1 MPLSKGWNQST
12 GNGPGTHGPVL
23 LTPVQYSPAIVLLRP
38 RTQNQRELMKRDK
51 TSIQLRTNDSVS
63 VHTTRRE
70 LLSLREV
77 ADTLFRQYRT
87 ILALCT
93 IFTVAIAAYLWF
105 SPRIYEAEMTILVK
119 NTRADLIVTPDGRS
133 TAIPQ
138 PEIND
143 SQMATE
149 IQLLSSADL
158 FRKVVDQCD
167 LGGMTPASHEKATAM
182 LQKKVRIAPV
192 MKSSMIRVRYAS
204 PDAKMSAQVLQ
215 ALADVYFERHL
226 QIHSNAGSFAF
237 FQQQAEAYEQK
248 VKDAE
253 ARLVE
258 FQNTSGVVGAPEQ
271 KDLLIRKV
279 VEEQAALREA
289 QANRSETQKRVAG
302 LRSQLAGLA
311 PRITT
316 QTRQIPNQYSVERLN
331 TLLVELQNKRT
342 ELLTKFKPNDRMVTQ
357 VDRQISDTQKALESS
372 EKLSA
377 KEEATDV
384 NPLRQ
389 TLETELA
396 RAETSAQGL
405 SGRIETLS
413 QQTKQYRTELE
424 KLEGIRPGEQELLRE
439 IKVAEENY
447 LLYSK
452 KREEARIG
460 EALDQ
465 QKIANVAFA
474 DPPRVPVLPLPKFGV
489 TVFAGYAFG
498 IIVIFG
504 GALGIGQ
511 YRRTVFT
518 PWELETFA
526 GLPVLGTVAL
536 RSPKVVAVAMGAK
549 SQ

>member
-1 MPLSKGWNQST
+1 
-12 GNGPGTHGPVL
+12 
-23 LTPVQYSPAIVLLRP
+23 
-38 RTQNQRELMKRDK
+38 MKRDK
-51 TSIQLRTNDSVS
+51 ASIQLRTNDSVS

-70 LLSLREV
+70 LLSLRDV
-77 ADTLFRQYRT
+77 ADTLFRQYRM

-93 IFTVAIAAYLWF
+93 MFTLAMAAYFWF
-105 SPRIYEAEMTILVK
+105 SPRMYEAEMTILVK

-158 FRKVVDQCD
+158 FRKVVDQCG
-167 LGGMTPASHEKATAM
+167 LGGMTPASHEKATAN
-182 LQKKVRIAPV
+182 LQKKVRIAPL

-215 ALADVYFERHL
+215 ALADAYFERHL

-248 VKDAE
+248 VKEAE
-253 ARLVE
+253 AKLVE
-258 FQNTSGVVGAPEQ
+258 FQNASGVVGAPEQ

-289 QANRSETQKRVAG
+289 QANRSETQKRLAG
-302 LRSQLAGLA
+302 LRTQLAGLA

-342 ELLTKFKPNDRMVTQ
+342 ELLTKFRPNDRMVTQ

-396 RAETSAQGL
+396 RAESSAQGL

-413 QQTKQYRTELE
+413 QQTKQYRAELE

-474 DPPRVPVLPLPKFGV
+474 DAPRVPVLPLPKFGV
-489 TVFAGYAFG
+489 TILASYALG
-498 IIVIFG
+498 IIVIFA
-504 GALGIGQ
+504 GALILGQ
-511 YRRTVFT
+511 YRRSVFT

-536 RSPKVVAVAMGAK
+536 RPARVVAVAMGAK
-549 SQ
+549 NQ

>member
-1 MPLSKGWNQST
+1 
-12 GNGPGTHGPVL
+12 
-23 LTPVQYSPAIVLLRP
+23 
-38 RTQNQRELMKRDK
+38 MKRDK
-51 TSIQLRTNDSVS
+51 TPIRLSTNESVS
-63 VHTTRRE
+63 VHATRRE
-70 LLSLREV
+70 LLSLRDV
-77 ADTLFRQYRT
+77 ADTLFRQSRV
-87 ILALCT
+87 ILTLCA
-93 IFTVAIAAYLWF
+93 IFTLAMTAYFWF
-105 SPRIYEAEMTILVK
+105 TPRMYEAEMTILVK

-133 TAIPQ
+133 AAMAQ

-143 SQMATE
+143 TQMATE

-158 FRKVVDQCD
+158 FRKVVDRCD
-167 LGGMTPASHEKATAM
+167 LGGMTPASHEKATAK

-204 PDAKMSAQVLQ
+204 PDPRMSAEVLQ
-215 ALADVYFERHL
+215 ALADAYFERHL

-237 FQQQAEAYEQK
+237 FQQQAEAYEQQ

-253 ARLVE
+253 KRLVE

-342 ELLTKFKPNDRMVTQ
+342 ELLTKFRPNDRMVTQ
-357 VDRQISDTQKALESS
+357 VDRQISDTRKALENS
-372 EKLSA
+372 EKISS

-389 TLETELA
+389 TLEVELA
-396 RAETSAQGL
+396 RAQTSADGL
-405 SGRIETLS
+405 RGRIATLS
-413 QQTKQYRTELE
+413 QQTREYRAELE

-460 EALDQ
+460 DALDQ
-465 QKIANVAFA
+465 QKIANVAFSE
-474 DPPRVPVLPLPKFGV
+474 PPRVPVLPLPRLGA
-489 TVFAGYAFG
+489 TILASYALG
-498 IIVIFG
+498 IILIFVC
-504 GALGIGQ
+504 ALAIGQ

-518 PWELETFA
+518 PWELEAFA
-526 GLPVLGTVAL
+526 GMPVLGTVAL
-536 RSPKVVAVAMGAK
+536 CAPRVAVEMGAK

>member
-1 MPLSKGWNQST
+1 M
-12 GNGPGTHGPVL
+12 
-23 LTPVQYSPAIVLLRP
+23 R
-38 RTQNQRELMKRDK
+38 RDK
-51 TSIQLRTNDSVS
+51 APAQLRTTDSVS
-63 VHTTRRE
+63 VQATRRE
-70 LLSLREV
+70 LLSLRDI
-77 ADTLFRQYRT
+77 ADTLFRQSRA
-87 ILALCT
+87 IVALCT
-93 IFTVAIAAYLWF
+93 IFTLALTAYFWF
-105 SPRIYEAEMTILVK
+105 SPRMYEAEMTILVK
-119 NTRADLIVTPDGRS
+119 NTRAEAVVTPDGRP
-133 TAIPQ
+133 TAMAQ
-138 PEIND
+138 PEISD
-143 SQMATE
+143 GQMATE
-149 IQLLSSADL
+149 IQLLSSVDL
-158 FRKVVDQCD
+158 FRKVIDQCG
-167 LGGMTPASHEKATAM
+167 LGGMTPASHEKATAT
-182 LQKKVRIAPV
+182 LQRKLRIAPL

-204 PDAKMSAQVLQ
+204 PDPKMSAEVLQ
-215 ALADVYFERHL
+215 ALADAYFERHL

-237 FQQQAEAYEQK
+237 FQQQADAYEQK
-248 VKDAE
+248 LKDAE

-271 KDLLIRKV
+271 KELLIRKV

-316 QTRQIPNQYSVERLN
+316 QTRQVPNQYSVERLN
-331 TLLVELQNKRT
+331 TLLVELRNKRT
-342 ELLTKFKPNDRMVTQ
+342 ELLTKFQPNDRMVAQ
-357 VDRQISDTQKALESS
+357 VDRQISDTQKALENS
-372 EKLSA
+372 EKLSS

-396 RAETSAQGL
+396 RAEASAQGL

-413 QQTKQYRTELE
+413 QQTRQYRAEVE

-474 DPPRVPVLPLPKFGV
+474 DPPRVPVLPLP
-489 TVFAGYAFG
+489 TVNVAILASY
-498 IIVIFG
+498 
-504 GALGIGQ
+504 ALGIIAIFAGALILGQ

-518 PWELETFA
+518 PWELETLA

-536 RSPKVVAVAMGAK
+536 RSPRGVAVSVGAK
-549 SQ
+549 S

>member
-1 MPLSKGWNQST
+1 M
-12 GNGPGTHGPVL
+12 
-23 LTPVQYSPAIVLLRP
+23 R
-38 RTQNQRELMKRDK
+38 RDK
-51 TSIQLRTNDSVS
+51 ASIQLRTPEGVS
-63 VHTTRRE
+63 GAARKE
-70 LLSLREV
+70 LLSVRDV
-77 ADTLFRQYRT
+77 ADTLFRQSRV
-87 ILALCT
+87 ILTLCT
-93 IFTVAIAAYLWF
+93 ILTLAIAGYFWM
-105 SPRIYEAEMTILVK
+105 SPRMYESEMTILVK

-133 TAIPQ
+133 ATIAQ
-138 PEIND
+138 PEITD
-143 SQMATE
+143 GQMATE
-149 IQLLSSADL
+149 IQLLSSADV
-158 FRKVVDQCD
+158 FRKVVDHCD
-167 LGGMTPASHEKATAM
+167 LGGLTPASHEKATAK
-182 LQKKVRIAPV
+182 LQKKVRIAPL

-204 PDAKMSAQVLQ
+204 PDPRKSAEVLQ
-215 ALADVYFERHL
+215 ALADAYFERHL
-226 QIHSNAGSFAF
+226 QLHSNAGSLAF
-237 FQQQAEAYEQK
+237 FQEQAEAYEQK

-253 ARLVE
+253 QRLVE

-302 LRSQLAGLA
+302 LRSQLSGLA

-342 ELLTKFKPNDRMVTQ
+342 ELLTKFRPNDRMVTQ
-357 VDRQISDTQKALESS
+357 VDRQISDTRKALESA
-372 EKLSA
+372 EKLSS

-396 RAETSAQGL
+396 RAETSADGL
-405 SGRIETLS
+405 RGRIETLS
-413 QQTKQYRTELE
+413 QQTRQYRAELE

-460 EALDQ
+460 DALDQ
-465 QKIANVAFA
+465 QKIANVAFSE
-474 DPPRVPVLPLPKFGV
+474 PPRIPVLPLPRLGATIV
-489 TVFAGYAFG
+489 ASYG
-498 IIVIFG
+498 IGMVAIFV
-504 GALGIGQ
+504 GALVIGQ
-511 YRRTVFT
+511 YRRTVVT
-518 PWELETFA
+518 PWELESFA
-526 GLPVLGTVAL
+526 GLPVLGTIAL
-536 RSPKVVAVAMGAK
+536 RQSRVAVAMGAK